1 MKLLYTLPFC
11 LVTGCALVIGKY
23 DANEY
28 AYVNQIRTTAQVSGC
43 SKPEVTQMYINAL
56 LLKNYSQYLP
66 DKEQEVQLINNLYQI
81 VDQLYAFPNHST
93 TYCNAKMKII
103 EGAAERIQEVTGSK
117 PR

>member
-11 LVTGCALVIGKY
+11 LVTGCALIIGKY

-43 SKPEVTQMYINAL
+43 SKPEVTQMYINSL

-66 DKEQEVQLINNLYQI
+66 DNEQEVQLINNLYQI
-81 VDQLYAFPNHST
+81 VDQLYAFPNPST
-93 TYCNAKMKII
+93 TYCTAKMKII

>member
-11 LVTGCALVIGKY
+11 LVTGFALIIGKY

-66 DKEQEVQLINNLYQI
+66 DNEQEVQLINNLYQI
-81 VDQLYAFPNHST
+81 VDQLYAFPNPST
-93 TYCNAKMKII
+93 TYCTAKMKII

>member
-11 LVTGCALVIGKY
+11 LITGCALIIGKY

-66 DKEQEVQLINNLYQI
+66 DNEQEVQLINNLYQI
-81 VDQLYAFPNHST
+81 VNQLYAFPNPST
-93 TYCNAKMKII
+93 TYCTAKMKII